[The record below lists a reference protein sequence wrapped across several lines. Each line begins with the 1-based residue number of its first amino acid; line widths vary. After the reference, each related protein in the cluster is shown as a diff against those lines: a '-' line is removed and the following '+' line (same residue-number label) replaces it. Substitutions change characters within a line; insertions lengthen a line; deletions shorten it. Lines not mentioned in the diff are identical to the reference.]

1 MKRTHLLF
9 LLSIITILSSCVPS
23 SQYTGVWV
31 DKDKIKGKAYHNIF
45 IIAIT
50 ANIQARQRFEHDI
63 DSVIISR
70 GLKAVKSIDVMPPS
84 LDDPKKMPT
93 KDEMVAK
100 IKASGCDAVFMVTL
114 LKRVDNVNYTP
125 GQTATAVVP
134 GGSYYGFYNYY
145 YTTTVS
151 TPSYLSE
158 DKIYVMK
165 SDLFDV
171 ASEEKMWTAESS
183 VMNPTSLQRM
193 SRIYVNK
200 LVKQLTEQGAIKK
213 LN

>member
-9 LLSIITILSSCVPS
+9 VLTIVIIFSACAPS

-45 IIAIT
+45 IIAVT
-50 ANIQARQRFEHDI
+50 ENIQARQRFESDI
-63 DSVIISR
+63 DSVIVSR
-70 GLKAVKSIDVMPPS
+70 GLKGVKSIDVMPPS
-84 LDDPKKMPT
+84 PDDPKMPT
-93 KDEMVAK
+93 KEELVAK

-114 LKRVDNVNYTP
+114 IKKIDDIRYTP
-125 GQTATAVVP
+125 GSNLTAVVP
-134 GGSYYGFYNYY
+134 DGSYYGYYSFY
-145 YTTTVS
+145 YTTTIS
-151 TPSYLSE
+151 TKNYINQ
-158 DKIYVMK
+158 DKIYVMR

-183 VMNPTSLQRM
+183 VMNPSSLQRM
-193 SRIYVNK
+193 SRVYVNK
-200 LVKQLTEQGAIKK
+200 LVNQLTEQGAIKK